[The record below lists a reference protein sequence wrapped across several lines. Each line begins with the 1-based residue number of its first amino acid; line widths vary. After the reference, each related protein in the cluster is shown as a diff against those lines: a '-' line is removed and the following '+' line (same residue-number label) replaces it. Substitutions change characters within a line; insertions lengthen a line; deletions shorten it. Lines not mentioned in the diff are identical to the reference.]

1 MPEAKTKTFCWLFP
15 LSPPVPPAHPASHP
29 GPRLEALPNL
39 SYCFKP
45 KFTVSVGGQDPLSPP
60 SLHPTLRT
68 LGLSRGWRPC
78 SPPLCSCPARGEG
91 KQAEGRRWAALGTPR
106 GSRPLGRWAREPS
119 SQPWAAYWGLSRPL
133 SPGPSPPSHWECG
146 FQRRSWKKSETL
158 HRPPMGDPN
167 LRPRTGCI

>member
-15 LSPPVPPAHPASHP
+15 LSSPVPPAHPASHP

-45 KFTVSVGGQDPLSPP
+45 KFTVSVGGQDPLSPA

-78 SPPLCSCPARGEG
+78 SPPLCSCPARGKKSRQRGGGGQPLAPRGVLGPLGGGHGSPLPNPGLLTGGSPDPSLQDQVPHHTGSVDSSEG
-91 KQAEGRRWAALGTPR
+91 AGRKVRLSTDPLWGTP
-106 GSRPLGRWAREPS
+106 
-119 SQPWAAYWGLSRPL
+119 
-133 SPGPSPPSHWECG
+133 
-146 FQRRSWKKSETL
+146 T
-158 HRPPMGDPN
+158 
-167 LRPRTGCI
+167 